1 MERLLSTGKNEIYRI
16 DREEEKKRGEMQYE
30 ISRRPGP
37 MRNQMNS
44 LKCRGKKRKRPKMAE
59 KNEEKVE
66 GEKEESKKQKATRE
80 I

>member
-1 MERLLSTGKNEIYRI
+1 
-16 DREEEKKRGEMQYE
+16 MQYE

-37 MRNQMNS
+37 TRNQMNS

-66 GEKEESKKQKATRE
+66 KEKEESKKQKATRE